1 MSKALYY
8 KGLWDCWVVVR
19 AVFKHDT
26 LLCGAKFGLPTKEL
40 FCLP

>member
-1 MSKALYY
+1 M
-8 KGLWDCWVVVR
+8 VVR

-26 LLCGAKFGLPTKEL
+26 LLCGAKFGLPTQEL

>member
-1 MSKALYY
+1 M
-8 KGLWDCWVVVR
+8 VVR

-40 FCLP
+40 FRLP